1 MFNGI
6 EFWGIWRK
14 EQQFAAGLFGNR
26 NKLLFG
32 MKGSI
37 IHYDYGAFVKRRQKL
52 IREPEFKKTAVH
64 RSAILKRRKNLTRHL
79 SSNNAATFVFSP
91 ADTPEYLLAP
101 WRIPVFPIQ
110 VCIYAAFIHISNFFG
125 RYVSDFFLIY
135 CYFLLILLLV
145 TGCLFFL
152 VIL

>member
-1 MFNGI
+1 MFKGI

-52 IREPEFKKTAVH
+52 IRAPEFKNCERFLHTSLEMTTLAFIVLL
-64 RSAILKRRKNLTRHL
+64 LKR
-79 SSNNAATFVFSP
+79 F
-91 ADTPEYLLAP
+91 
-101 WRIPVFPIQ
+101 
-110 VCIYAAFIHISNFFG
+110 
-125 RYVSDFFLIY
+125 
-135 CYFLLILLLV
+135 
-145 TGCLFFL
+145 
-152 VIL
+152 